1 MQIRKSRSIAGC
13 LAAVALIASVAANAV
28 PHEVSNG
35 GFESGDFTDWTQFGD
50 TSFSGVD
57 TFAPHSGTYAAF
69 FGPVGSP
76 GGIFQT
82 IETTPGRDYTID
94 FWLMNEADAFGSAT
108 PNFFSFN
115 WDGGAAEFTLT
126 DAPASGYTHYSFLL
140 PADIGGDRPALQ
152 LCSTT
157 RRSGTSTMSPRP
169 SRSPGS
175 LALVAL
181 AGGLVALA
189 RRRRNA

>member
-35 GFESGDFTDWTQFGD
+35 GFETGDFTDWTQFGD

-69 FGPVGSP
+69 FGPVGFP

-94 FWLMNEADAFGSAT
+94 FWLMNEADVSGSAT

-140 PADIGGDRPALQ
+140 PATSTSTDLRFSFEHGPAFWDLDDV
-152 LCSTT
+152 STT
-157 RRSGTSTMSPRP
+157 VPE
-169 SRSPGS
+169 PGS
-175 LALVAL
+175 LALVTL

>member
-140 PADIGGDRPALQ
+140 PATSAATDLRFSFEHGPAFWDLDDV
-152 LCSTT
+152 STT
-157 RRSGTSTMSPRP
+157 VPE
-169 SRSPGS
+169 PGS
-175 LALVAL
+175 LALVTL